1 MPSRAGATAE
11 FSAVAA
17 VDAFRSPPM
26 RRLGLRTTCELAL
39 LLLILHHAPSALA
52 QENYAAALFL
62 LNARFSAALSS
73 VVDTGLLTTK
83 SIPVG
88 SWPAA

>member
-1 MPSRAGATAE
+1 VPTRAGATAE
-11 FSAVAA
+11 FNAVAA
-17 VDAFRSPPM
+17 VDAFRSPPSC
-26 RRLGLRTTCELAL
+26 RLGLRTTCELAL
-39 LLLILHHAPSALA
+39 VLLILHRAKSGW
-52 QENYAAALFL
+52 ENDYAAALFL
-62 LNARFSAALSS
+62 LNARLSAALSS